1 MMNEPRIWVVD
12 DDEDDQYFMR
22 DACHKLI
29 PPIEVKSLYDGD
41 ELLSCLKEA
50 KTLPQLV
57 LLDLNMPRVNGFEAL
72 SQVRAIPAYREIPII
87 VLSTS
92 VDSIDEE
99 KAIRLRATDILSKP
113 NNLDQLFALIQ
124 QLVIKWE
131 VTC

>member
-1 MMNEPRIWVVD
+1 MNEPIIWVVD

-22 DACHKLI
+22 DAFYQLI

-50 KTLPQLV
+50 KMLPQLV
-57 LLDLNMPRVNGFEAL
+57 LLDLNMPRVNGFEVL

-92 VDSIDEE
+92 VDSIDKE
-99 KAIRLRATDILSKP
+99 KAIKLKATDALLKP
-113 NNLDQLFALIQ
+113 SNLNQLFALIQ